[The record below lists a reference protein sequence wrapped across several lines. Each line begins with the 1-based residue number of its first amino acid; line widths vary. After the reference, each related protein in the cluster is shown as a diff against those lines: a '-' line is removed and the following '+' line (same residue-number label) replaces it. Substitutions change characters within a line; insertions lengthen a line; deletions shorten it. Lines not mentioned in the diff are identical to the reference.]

1 MNEYPQTLMTI
12 EWHNEAFTT
21 SDTIDF
27 PIPEAYSFRASLYD
41 VNGIPHNQFNG
52 IYEFVGGA
60 GNCAWQTFY
69 ENRLETYEELIQQ
82 ESPYE
87 IDLEGELIDSLFNY
101 SVVVSL
107 EDDTNTDNMILE
119 LFVAEDSINAFWS
132 ACDTWHLT
140 RNVARA
146 YLTMGE
152 DNQLPLT
159 INTAGESQVFSGSFV
174 LRPAWVESNVKL
186 IALVQN
192 WGDIDEDGNP
202 TYEIFQTNSGQIF
215 NIPLDRDYDGVANQ
229 EDNCPDD
236 PNPDQEDIDGDL
248 IGDVCD
254 PCNGLVYVPGNVNGD
269 ANEGYQPIIDVIDVL
284 FLADYI
290 EEPVMINDCQVLDIL
305 VDETINDWD
314 LLVLIDLVMNG
325 GN

>member
-1 MNEYPQTLMTI
+1 MTI
-12 EWHNEAFTT
+12 EWHNEALTT

-27 PIPEAYSFRASLYD
+27 PIPEAYSYRASLYD

-52 IYEFVGGA
+52 IYDFVGGA
-60 GNCAWQTFY
+60 SNCAWQQFFEDRT
-69 ENRLETYEELIQQ
+69 ETYEELIQQ
-82 ESPYE
+82 ESPWR
-87 IDLEGELIDSLFNY
+87 IDLEGELTDSLFNY

-119 LFVAEDSINAFWS
+119 LFVAEDSIMALWS
-132 ACDTWHLT
+132 ACDSWHLT

-152 DNQLPLT
+152 DDQLPLT

-174 LRPAWVESNVKL
+174 VKGTWDESKVKL
-186 IALVQN
+186 IAVVQK
-192 WGDIDEDGNP
+192 WGDIDEDGNLAF
-202 TYEIFQTNSGQIF
+202 EIFQANSGQIF
-215 NIPLDRDYDGVANQ
+215 NLPMDRDYDGVPNL

-236 PNPDQEDIDGDL
+236 PNPDQEDLDGDL

-254 PCNGLVYVPGNVNGD
+254 PCNGLVYVTGNVNGD
-269 ANEGYQPIIDVIDVL
+269 ANEGYQPIIDVFDVL

-314 LLVLIDLVMNG
+314 LLVLIDLVMTG

>member
-1 MNEYPQTLMTI
+1 
-12 EWHNEAFTT
+12 
-21 SDTIDF
+21 
-27 PIPEAYSFRASLYD
+27 
-41 VNGIPHNQFNG
+41 
-52 IYEFVGGA
+52 
-60 GNCAWQTFY
+60 
-69 ENRLETYEELIQQ
+69 
-82 ESPYE
+82 
-87 IDLEGELIDSLFNY
+87 
-101 SVVVSL
+101 
-107 EDDTNTDNMILE
+107 MILE
-119 LFVAEDSINAFWS
+119 LFVAEDSIMALWS
-132 ACDTWHLT
+132 ACDSWHLT

-152 DNQLPLT
+152 DDQLPLT

-174 LRPAWVESNVKL
+174 VKGTWDESKVKL
-186 IALVQN
+186 IAVVQK
-192 WGDIDEDGNP
+192 WGDIDEDGNLA
-202 TYEIFQTNSGQIF
+202 YEIFQANSGQIF
-215 NIPLDRDYDGVANQ
+215 NLPLDRDYDGVPNL

-236 PNPDQEDIDGDL
+236 PNPNQEDLDGDL

-254 PCNGLVYVPGNVNGD
+254 PCNGLVYVTGNVNGD
-269 ANEGYQPIIDVIDVL
+269 ANEGYQPIIDVFDVL

>member
-1 MNEYPQTLMTI
+1 MTI
-12 EWHNEAFTT
+12 EWHSDAFTT

-27 PIPEAYSFRASLYD
+27 PIPEAFSFRASLYD

-60 GNCAWQTFY
+60 GNCAWQQFY
-69 ENRLETYEELIQQ
+69 EDRTETYEELIQQ
-82 ESPYE
+82 ESPWR
-87 IDLEGELIDSLFNY
+87 IDLEGELTDSLFNY

-132 ACDTWHLT
+132 ACDSWHLT

-152 DNQLPLT
+152 ENQLPLT

-174 LRPAWVESNVKL
+174 VKGTWDESKVKL
-186 IALVQN
+186 IAVVQK
-192 WGDIDEDGNP
+192 WGDIDEDGNLA
-202 TYEIFQTNSGQIF
+202 YEIFQANSGQIF
-215 NIPLDRDYDGVANQ
+215 NLPMDRDYDGVANL

-236 PNPDQEDIDGDL
+236 PNPDQEDLDGDL

>member
-1 MNEYPQTLMTI
+1 MTI
-12 EWHNEAFTT
+12 ERHSDALTT

-52 IYEFVGGA
+52 MYSYVGGA

-69 ENRLETYEELIQQ
+69 ENRLETYEALIQQ
-82 ESPYE
+82 DSPYE
-87 IDLEGELIDSLFNY
+87 IDLEGELTDSTFNY

-107 EDDTNTDNMILE
+107 EDDTNTDNIILE
-119 LFVAEDSINAFWS
+119 LFVAEDSIMALWS
-132 ACDTWHLT
+132 ACDSWHLT

-152 DNQLPLT
+152 ENQLSLT

-174 LRPAWVESNVKL
+174 LSDAWDESKVKL
-186 IALVQN
+186 IAVVQN

-202 TYEIFQTNSGQIF
+202 TYEIFQANSGQIF
-215 NIPLDRDYDGVANQ
+215 NLPLDRDYDGVPNLA
-229 EDNCPDD
+229 DNCPDD
-236 PNPDQEDIDGDL
+236 PNPDQEDLDGDL
-248 IGDVCD
+248 IGDACD
-254 PCNGLVYVPGNVNGD
+254 PCNGLVYVLGNLNGD
-269 ANEGYQPIIDVIDVL
+269 ANEGYQPIIDVMDIL
-284 FLADYI
+284 FLSDYI
-290 EEPVMINDCQVLDIL
+290 EEPVMLNDCQILDIL
-305 VDETINDWD
+305 VDGIINEWD
-314 LLVLIDLVMNG
+314 ILVLVDQVMTG

>member
-1 MNEYPQTLMTI
+1 MTI
-12 EWHNEAFTT
+12 EWHSDALTT

-27 PIPEAYSFRASLYD
+27 PIPEAYSYRASLYD

-52 IYEFVGGA
+52 LYEFVGGQ

-69 ENRLETYEELIQQ
+69 QNRLETYEQLTQQ
-82 ESPYE
+82 ESLYE
-87 IDLEGELIDSLFNY
+87 IDLEGELIDSTFNY

-107 EDDTNTDNMILE
+107 EDDTNMDNMMLE
-119 LFVAEDSINAFWS
+119 IFVAEDSINALWS
-132 ACDTWHLT
+132 ACDSWHMT

-159 INTAGESQVFSGSFV
+159 INTAGESQVFSGSFQISS
-174 LRPAWVESNVKL
+174 AWVESRVKL
-186 IALVQN
+186 IAVVQN
-192 WGDIDEDGNP
+192 WGDIDDNGNP
-202 TYEIFQTNSGQIF
+202 TYEIFQANSGQIF
-215 NIPLDRDYDGVANQ
+215 NLPMDRDYDGVTNL

-269 ANEGYQPIIDVIDVL
+269 ANEGYQPIIDVNDVL

-290 EEPVMINDCQVLDIL
+290 EDPVMINDCQVLDIL
-305 VDETINDWD
+305 LDETINDWD
-314 LLVLIDLVMNG
+314 LLVLVDQVMTG

>member
-1 MNEYPQTLMTI
+1 MTI
-12 EWHNEAFTT
+12 EWHSDALTT

-27 PIPEAYSFRASLYD
+27 PIPEAYSYRASLYD
-41 VNGIPHNQFNG
+41 VAGIPHNEFNG
-52 IYEFVGGA
+52 IYGFVGGA
-60 GNCAWQTFY
+60 SDCAWNQFY
-69 ENRLETYEELIQQ
+69 DNRLETYEELIQQ

-87 IDLEGELIDSLFNY
+87 IELEGELTDSIFNY
-101 SVVVSL
+101 NVVVSL
-107 EDDTNTDNMILE
+107 EDDTNMDNMILE
-119 LFVAEDSINAFWS
+119 LFVAEDSINALWS
-132 ACDTWHLT
+132 ACDSWHMT

-174 LRPAWVESNVKL
+174 ISNAWNESQVKL
-186 IALVQN
+186 IAVVQN
-192 WGDIDEDGNP
+192 WGNIDDNGNP
-202 TYEIFQTNSGQIF
+202 TYEIFQANSGQIY
-215 NIPLDRDYDGVANQ
+215 NLPMDRDYDGVTNL

-236 PNPDQEDIDGDL
+236 PNPNQEDLDGDL

-254 PCNGLVYVPGNVNGD
+254 SCNGLVYVVGNVNGD
-269 ANEGYQPIIDVIDVL
+269 ANDGYQPIIDVIDVL

-305 VDETINDWD
+305 VDETINFWD
-314 LLVLIDLVMNG
+314 LLVLVDQVMTGEN
-325 GN
+325 